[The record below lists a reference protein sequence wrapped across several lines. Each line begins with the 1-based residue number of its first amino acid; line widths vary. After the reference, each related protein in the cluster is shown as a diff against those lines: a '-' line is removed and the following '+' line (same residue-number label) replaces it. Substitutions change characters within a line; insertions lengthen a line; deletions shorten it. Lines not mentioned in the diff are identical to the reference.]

1 MYIWSWKIFLSAFI
15 PRLSP
20 TPVSVWTLLFLHFIV
35 NKKSVKMC
43 RLHKRIVMTWQ
54 TAIIIGSGV
63 VAVRCSVA
71 HTSCGGDT
79 PPYHCVCVHL
89 LSNSSW
95 WSPWLLHLFSCFMFH
110 HTMCRMC
117 AVLPAQAP
125 VSTFMFNWWS
135 EEVLGKQA
143 AGRDGGV
150 NRHRVSLKH
159 VVEVSSATVGS
170 YTLNYWWIYFEK

>member
-95 WSPWLLHLFSCFMFH
+95 WSPWLLHLFSCHQLDTLFY
-110 HTMCRMC
+110 
-117 AVLPAQAP
+117 
-125 VSTFMFNWWS
+125 
-135 EEVLGKQA
+135 
-143 AGRDGGV
+143 
-150 NRHRVSLKH
+150 
-159 VVEVSSATVGS
+159 VSSHNVPYVCCAPGS
-170 YTLNYWWIYFEK
+170 GPGVDFHVQLMEWRGFR